1 MGIPLGTRRSET
13 VTTCQLC
20 EAEIPEGHQVEV
32 QGKGRR
38 GLNSIICPNCASGIE
53 QGLQAETENPNL
65 VLAVLAGLAAAAA
78 GTLVWYGVVVI
89 TNYQLG
95 FIAVGVGWL
104 VAMAVV
110 FGSGRKRG
118 DALQAISVAITLVA
132 LVMSEYLIVRYA
144 LTEFL
149 IEQGFT
155 EIPLFLPLGAMLELV
170 VKSIQENLFTL
181 IFWAIALWAAW
192 STPARRHLRR
202 VDQA

>member
-1 MGIPLGTRRSET
+1 MAI
-13 VTTCQLC
+13 CQLC
-20 EAEIPEGHQVEV
+20 EADIPEGHQVEI

-38 GLNSIICPNCASGIE
+38 ALNSIICPNGASDIE
-53 QGLQAETENPNL
+53 QTLQAETENPNL
-65 VLAVLAGLAAAAA
+65 ILAVLAGLAAAIV

-118 DALQAISVAITLVA
+118 PALQAISVAITLVA
-132 LVMSEYLIVRYA
+132 LTMSEYLIVRYS
-144 LTEFL
+144 LSEYL
-149 IEQGFT
+149 VEQGFT

-170 VKSIQENLFTL
+170 VASIQENLLTL
-181 IFWAIALWAAW
+181 IFWAIALWAAF
-192 STPARRHLRR
+192 STPARRRLRR
-202 VDQA
+202 VN